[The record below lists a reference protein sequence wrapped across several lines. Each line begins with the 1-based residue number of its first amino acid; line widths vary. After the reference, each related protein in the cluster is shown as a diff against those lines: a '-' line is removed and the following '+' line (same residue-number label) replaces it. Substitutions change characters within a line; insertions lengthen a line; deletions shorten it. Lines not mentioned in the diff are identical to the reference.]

1 MPIKVREK
9 LSFQIEGVDGAEL
22 PAQKVQPAE
31 QESVANSTVSTS
43 TPSCTET
50 ITDLITPVEPE
61 RVDMW
66 DPKYIE
72 DLEAQRRKAKA
83 GGGQKRIDA
92 QHGKGKLTVWER
104 IDYLFD
110 PGSFQEVGS
119 LVESRFTDFGM
130 DKKKLPGDGVV
141 TGFGTINGVPVY
153 VAAEDFTVM
162 GGTYGEYHSRK
173 IVRIMDMAFQSK
185 APFITINDSGGARM
199 EEGITGLDGYGDMFL
214 RHTRASGKIPQIAVI
229 MGPCAGGACYGPALC
244 DYVFMVERS
253 SQMFLTGPAVVKTV
267 MGEDI
272 STEELG
278 GAETHSTLSGVA
290 HFKYESE
297 YACLDGVKRLLAYLP
312 KNYREKPKR
321 IIGKARDNSAS
332 LQSIVTDNQRR
343 GYDVHKVIDTFVDE
357 GSFFEVHEE
366 FGKSIVVG
374 YARLDS
380 EVIGIIAS
388 NPLYMGGSL
397 DIDSGEKAAR
407 FVRCCDC
414 YGIPLLTLIDVPG
427 FMPGSKMEH
436 GGIIRRGAKL
446 LYAYCEA
453 SVPKVSL
460 ILRKA
465 YGGAY
470 IAMNSKGMG
479 ADIVYAWPI
488 AQIAVMGA
496 EGAVGIMYKHELEAA
511 PVSTREAVRQE
522 KIKEYNGKFMSP
534 YIAAKL
540 GIIDEVIKPEETR
553 RKIRTAFESLSS
565 KERSELSYQHGNIPL

>member
-1 MPIKVREK
+1 
-9 LSFQIEGVDGAEL
+9 
-22 PAQKVQPAE
+22 
-31 QESVANSTVSTS
+31 
-43 TPSCTET
+43 
-50 ITDLITPVEPE
+50 
-61 RVDMW
+61 MW
-66 DPKYIE
+66 DSKYI
-72 DLEAQRRKAKA
+72 DTLKDKRAKAKA
-83 GGGQKRIDA
+83 GGGDKKIET
-92 QHGKGKLTVWER
+92 QHSKGKLTVWER
-104 IDYLFD
+104 INYLFD
-110 PGSFQEVGS
+110 QGSFQEVGS

-141 TGFGTINGVPVY
+141 TGFGTVNGVPVY

-162 GGTYGEYHSRK
+162 GGTYGEYHSKK

-244 DYVFMVERS
+244 DYVFMVEKT

-267 MGEDI
+267 MGEEI
-272 STEELG
+272 TTEELG
-278 GAETHSTLSGVA
+278 GADSHSKLSGVA
-290 HFKYESE
+290 HFKYPSE
-297 YACLDGVKRLLAYLP
+297 YECLDGVKKLLSYLP
-312 KNYREKPKR
+312 KNYKEKPVR
-321 IIGKARDNSAS
+321 IIGKARDNSDK
-332 LQSIVTDNQRR
+332 LQDIVSDNQRKA
-343 GYDVHKVIDTFVDE
+343 YDIHRVIETIVDE
-357 GSFFEVHEE
+357 GSFFEVHKD
-366 FGKSIVVG
+366 FGKNVVVG
-374 YARLDS
+374 YARIDS
-380 EVIGIIAS
+380 EVIGIVAS
-388 NPLYMGGSL
+388 NPMWIGGSL
-397 DIDSGEKAAR
+397 DIDSGEKVAR

-414 YGIPLLTLIDVPG
+414 FGIPILTLIDVPG
-427 FMPGSKMEH
+427 FLPGSRMEH

-496 EGAVGIMYKHELEAA
+496 EGAVGIMYKHELEDADT
-511 PVSTREAVRQE
+511 PVKKEQVRAE
-522 KIKEYNGKFMSP
+522 KIAEYNDKFMSP
-534 YIAAKL
+534 YIATKL
-540 GIIDEVIKPEETR
+540 GIIDEVISPEETR

-565 KERSELSYQHGNIPL
+565 KERSELSYNHGNIPL

>member
-1 MPIKVREK
+1 MSVFICGRQNKPIIVPVVDETEDKKV
-9 LSFQIEGVDGAEL
+9 EG
-22 PAQKVQPAE
+22 
-31 QESVANSTVSTS
+31 
-43 TPSCTET
+43 
-50 ITDLITPVEPE
+50 
-61 RVDMW
+61 MW
-66 DPKYIE
+66 NPKYIE
-72 DLEAQRRKAKA
+72 DLNARRAKAKA
-83 GGGQKRIDA
+83 GGGEKRIEA

-104 IDYLFD
+104 INYLFD
-110 PGSFQEVGS
+110 SGSFQEVGS
-119 LVESRFTDFGM
+119 LVESRFTDLGM
-130 DKKKLPGDGVV
+130 DKKRLPGDGVV
-141 TGFGTINGVPVY
+141 TGFGTINGVSVY

-244 DYVFMVERS
+244 DYVFMVEKTG
-253 SQMFLTGPAVVKTV
+253 QMFLTGPAVVKAV

-272 STEELG
+272 TTEELG
-278 GAETHSTLSGVA
+278 GAQSHSSLSGVA
-290 HFKYESE
+290 HFKYPSE
-297 YACLDGVKRLLAYLP
+297 YECLDGVKKLLSYLP
-312 KNYREKPKR
+312 KNYREKPVR
-321 IIGKARDNSAS
+321 IIGKARDHSEE
-332 LQSIVTDNQRR
+332 LQEIVTDNQRR
-343 GYDVHKVIDTFVDE
+343 GYDVHRVIDTFVDE
-357 GSFFEVHEE
+357 GSFFEVHRD
-366 FGKSIVVG
+366 FGKSTVVG
-374 YARLDS
+374 YGRLDS
-380 EVIGIIAS
+380 EVIGIVAS
-388 NPLYMGGSL
+388 NPIYIGGAL

-427 FMPGSKMEH
+427 FMPGSKMERN
-436 GGIIRRGAKL
+436 GIIRRGAKL

-511 PVSTREAVRQE
+511 TDLEKTRHD
-522 KIKEYNGKFMSP
+522 KIVEYNEKFMSP

-540 GIIDEVIKPEETR
+540 GIIDEVINPEETR

-565 KERSELSYQHGNIPL
+565 KERSELSFCHGNIPL

>member
-1 MPIKVREK
+1 MAIKVGESIPFQFEGDHISTTKQNKPEIESSTREAV
-9 LSFQIEGVDGAEL
+9 EG
-22 PAQKVQPAE
+22 
-31 QESVANSTVSTS
+31 
-43 TPSCTET
+43 
-50 ITDLITPVEPE
+50 
-61 RVDMW
+61 MW

-72 DLEAQRRKAKA
+72 DLEHRRAKAKV

-104 IDYLFD
+104 INYLFD

-141 TGFGTINGVPVY
+141 TGFGNINGEAVY

-199 EEGITGLDGYGDMFL
+199 EEGISGLDGYGDMFL

-244 DYVFMVERS
+244 DYVFMVEKT

-272 STEELG
+272 STEQLG
-278 GAETHSTLSGVA
+278 GADSHSSLSGVA
-290 HFKYESE
+290 HFKYPSE
-297 YACLDGVKRLLAYLP
+297 YECLDGVKKLLSYLP
-312 KNYREKPKR
+312 KNYREKPVR
-321 IIGKARDNSAS
+321 IIGKARDHSGE
-332 LQSIVTDNQRR
+332 LQEIVTDNQRR
-343 GYDVHKVIDTFVDE
+343 AYDVHKVIDTFVDE
-357 GSFFEVHEE
+357 GSFFEVHQD

-380 EVIGIIAS
+380 EVIGIVAS
-388 NPLYMGGSL
+388 NPMWLGGSL

-414 YGIPLLTLIDVPG
+414 FGIPLLTMIDVPG

-496 EGAVGIMYKHELEAA
+496 EGAVGIMYKHELEEAA
-511 PVSTREAVRQE
+511 DKEAVRAE
-522 KIKEYNGKFMSP
+522 KIAEYNDKFMSP

-540 GIIDEVIKPEETR
+540 GIIDEVITPEETR

-565 KERSELSYQHGNIPL
+565 KERSELSYSHGNIPL

>member
-1 MPIKVREK
+1 M
-9 LSFQIEGVDGAEL
+9 
-22 PAQKVQPAE
+22 
-31 QESVANSTVSTS
+31 AN
-43 TPSCTET
+43 
-50 ITDLITPVEPE
+50 
-61 RVDMW
+61 MW

-72 DLEAQRRKAKA
+72 DLEAHRAKAKN

-104 IDYLFD
+104 INYLFD

-119 LVESRFTDFGM
+119 FVESRHNDFGM

-141 TGFGTINGVPVY
+141 TGFGTINGEAVY

-199 EEGITGLDGYGDMFL
+199 EEGISGLDGYGDMFL

-244 DYVFMVERS
+244 DYVFMVEKT
-253 SQMFLTGPAVVKTV
+253 SQMFLTGPTVVKTV
-267 MGEDI
+267 MGESI
-272 STEELG
+272 STEVLG
-278 GAETHSTLSGVA
+278 GAESHSSLSGVA
-290 HFKYESE
+290 HFKYPSE
-297 YACLDGVKRLLAYLP
+297 YECLDGVKKLLSYLP
-312 KNYREKPKR
+312 KNYKEKPVR
-321 IIGKARDNSAS
+321 IIGKGRDKSEK
-332 LQSIVTDNQRR
+332 LQEIVTDNPRR
-343 GYDVHKVIDTFVDE
+343 GYDIHRVIDTFVDD
-357 GSFFEVHEE
+357 GSFFEVHKD
-366 FGKSIVVG
+366 FGKTVVVG

-380 EVIGIIAS
+380 EVIGIVAS
-388 NPLYMGGSL
+388 NPMWLGGSL

-414 YGIPLLTLIDVPG
+414 FGIPLLTLIDVPG

-496 EGAVGIMYKHELEAA
+496 EGAVGIMYKHELEEAA
-511 PVSTREAVRQE
+511 DKAAVRTE
-522 KIKEYNGKFMSP
+522 KITEYNDKFMSP
-534 YIAAKL
+534 YIAARL
-540 GIIDEVIKPEETR
+540 GIIDEVISPEETR

-565 KERSELSYQHGNIPL
+565 KERSEISYSHGNIPL

>member
-1 MPIKVREK
+1 MWNSKYLDELEK
-9 LSFQIEGVDGAEL
+9 KRA
-22 PAQKVQPAE
+22 
-31 QESVANSTVSTS
+31 
-43 TPSCTET
+43 
-50 ITDLITPVEPE
+50 
-61 RVDMW
+61 
-66 DPKYIE
+66 
-72 DLEAQRRKAKA
+72 KAKA
-83 GGGQKRIDA
+83 GGGENRIQV

-104 IDYLFD
+104 LDYLFD

-119 LVESRFTDFGM
+119 LVESRFSDFGM

-141 TGFGTINGVPVY
+141 TGFGTINGVFAY

-214 RHTRASGKIPQIAVI
+214 RHTRASGKIPQIAVV

-244 DYVFMVERS
+244 DFVFMVEKT
-253 SQMFLTGPAVVKTV
+253 SQMFLTGPTVVKTV
-267 MGEDI
+267 IGEDI
-272 STEELG
+272 NTEELG
-278 GAETHSTLSGVA
+278 GAETHSTNSGVA
-290 HFKYESE
+290 HFRYQDE
-297 YACLDGVKRLLAYLP
+297 YSCLDGVKLLLSYLP
-312 KNYREKPKR
+312 KNCRERPVKV
-321 IIGKARDNSAS
+321 IGRAKDDSDR
-332 LQSIVTDNQRR
+332 LQEIVSDNQKRV
-343 GYDVHKVIDTFVDE
+343 YDVHNVIYTFVDE
-357 GSFFEVHEE
+357 DSFFEVHKD

-374 YARLDS
+374 YCRIDS
-380 EVIGIIAS
+380 EAIGIVAS
-388 NPLYMGGSL
+388 NPMWLGGSL

-414 YGIPLLTLIDVPG
+414 FGIPVLTLIDVPG

-436 GGIIRRGAKL
+436 SGIIRRGAKL

-460 ILRKA
+460 IVRKA

-496 EGAVGIMYKHELEAA
+496 EGAVDIMYKHELKTAA
-511 PVSTREAVRQE
+511 DPEKTRLE
-522 KIKEYNGKFMSP
+522 KIEEYNDKFMSP
-534 YIAAKL
+534 YVAAKL
-540 GIIDEVIKPEETR
+540 GIIDEVIAPAETKK
-553 RKIRTAFESLSS
+553 KIKAAFESLSS
-565 KERSELSYQHGNIPL
+565 KERSELSYMHGNIPL

>member
-1 MPIKVREK
+1 
-9 LSFQIEGVDGAEL
+9 
-22 PAQKVQPAE
+22 
-31 QESVANSTVSTS
+31 
-43 TPSCTET
+43 
-50 ITDLITPVEPE
+50 
-61 RVDMW
+61 MW
-66 DPKYIE
+66 DSKYID
-72 DLEAQRRKAKA
+72 DLNQRRAIAKA
-83 GGGQKRIDA
+83 GGGEKRIDA

-104 IDYLFD
+104 LDYLFD
-110 PGSFQEVGS
+110 KSSFQEVGS
-119 LVESRFTDFGM
+119 LVESRFNDFGM

-141 TGFGTINGVPVY
+141 TGFGTINGVPIY

-244 DYVFMVERS
+244 DFVFMVEKT

-267 MGEDI
+267 MGEEI

-278 GAETHSTLSGVA
+278 GAESHSTMSGVA
-290 HFKYESE
+290 HFKYPSE
-297 YACLDGVKRLLAYLP
+297 YECLDGVKKLLSYLP
-312 KNYREKPKR
+312 KNFREKPVR
-321 IIGKARDNSAS
+321 IIGKARDKSED
-332 LQSIVTDNQRR
+332 LQDIVTDNQRR
-343 GYDVHKVIDTFVDE
+343 GYDVHRVIDTFADE
-357 GSFFEVHEE
+357 GSFCEVHKD
-366 FGKSIVVG
+366 FGKSIIVG
-374 YARLDS
+374 FCRIDS
-380 EVIGIIAS
+380 EVVGIVAS
-388 NPLYMGGSL
+388 NPMFMGGSL

-414 YGIPLLTLIDVPG
+414 YGIPILTLIDVPG

-496 EGAVGIMYKHELEAA
+496 EGAVGIMYKHELEEA
-511 PVSTREAVRQE
+511 RDKEAVRAE
-522 KIKEYNGKFMSP
+522 KITEYNDKFMSP

-540 GIIDEVIKPEETR
+540 GIIDEVISPEETR
-553 RKIRTAFESLSS
+553 RKIRAAFETLSS
-565 KERSELSYQHGNIPL
+565 KERSELSFVHGNIPL

>member
-1 MPIKVREK
+1 M
-9 LSFQIEGVDGAEL
+9 EG
-22 PAQKVQPAE
+22 
-31 QESVANSTVSTS
+31 
-43 TPSCTET
+43 
-50 ITDLITPVEPE
+50 
-61 RVDMW
+61 MW

-72 DLEAQRRKAKA
+72 ELNFKRAKAKT

-92 QHGKGKLTVWER
+92 QHEKNKLTVWER
-104 IDYLFD
+104 INYLFD

-130 DKKKLPGDGVV
+130 DKKRLPGDGVV
-141 TGFGTINGVPVY
+141 TGFGTINGEAVY
-153 VAAEDFTVM
+153 IAAEDFTVM

-185 APFITINDSGGARM
+185 APFITINDSGGARI
-199 EEGITGLDGYGDMFL
+199 EEGISGLDGYGDMFL

-244 DYVFMVERS
+244 DYVFMVEKT

-272 STEELG
+272 TTEALG
-278 GAETHSTLSGVA
+278 GAESHSSLSGVA
-290 HFKYESE
+290 HFKYPSE
-297 YACLDGVKRLLAYLP
+297 YECLDGVKKLLSYLP
-312 KNYREKPKR
+312 KNYREKTAR
-321 IIGKARDNSAS
+321 IIGKARDHSEE
-332 LQSIVTDNQRR
+332 LQEIVTDNQRR
-343 GYDVHKVIDTFVDE
+343 AYDVHKVIDTFVDE
-357 GSFFEVHEE
+357 GSFFEVHQD

-380 EVIGIIAS
+380 EVIGIVAS
-388 NPLYMGGSL
+388 NPMWLGGSL
-397 DIDSGEKAAR
+397 EIDSGEKAAR

-414 YGIPLLTLIDVPG
+414 FGIPLLTLIDVPG
-427 FMPGSKMEH
+427 FLPGSKMEH

-470 IAMNSKGMG
+470 IAMNSKGIG

-496 EGAVGIMYKHELEAA
+496 EGAVGIMYKHELEEADDK
-511 PVSTREAVRQE
+511 EAVRAK
-522 KIKEYNGKFMSP
+522 KIAEYNNKFMSP

-540 GIIDEVIKPEETR
+540 GIIDEVISPEETR

-565 KERSELSYQHGNIPL
+565 KERSELSYSHGNIPL

>member
-1 MPIKVREK
+1 MAIKVGK
-9 LSFQIEGVDGAEL
+9 PISFQFDGEQIS
-22 PAQKVQPAE
+22 AQKYKPDR
-31 QESVANSTVSTS
+31 ESSAREV
-43 TPSCTET
+43 
-50 ITDLITPVEPE
+50 VEG
-61 RVDMW
+61 MW

-72 DLEAQRRKAKA
+72 DLEARRAKAKA
-83 GGGQKRIDA
+83 GGGQKRIEA

-104 IDYLFD
+104 INYLFD

-119 LVESRFTDFGM
+119 LVESRFIDFGM

-141 TGFGTINGVPVY
+141 TGFGTINGEAVY

-162 GGTYGEYHSRK
+162 GGTYGEYHSKK

-199 EEGITGLDGYGDMFL
+199 EEGISGLDGYGDMFL

-244 DYVFMVERS
+244 DYVFMVEKT

-272 STEELG
+272 STEQLG
-278 GAETHSTLSGVA
+278 GADSHSSLSGVA
-290 HFKYESE
+290 HFKYPSE
-297 YACLDGVKRLLAYLP
+297 YECLDGVKRLLSYLP
-312 KNYREKPKR
+312 KNYREKPVR
-321 IIGKARDNSAS
+321 IIGKARDHSEE
-332 LQSIVTDNQRR
+332 LQEIVTDNQRR
-343 GYDVHKVIDTFVDE
+343 AYDVHKVIDTFVDE
-357 GSFFEVHEE
+357 GSFFEVHQD

-380 EVIGIIAS
+380 EVIGIVAS
-388 NPLYMGGSL
+388 NPMWLGGSL

-407 FVRCCDC
+407 FVRGCDC
-414 YGIPLLTLIDVPG
+414 FGIPLLTMIDVPG

-496 EGAVGIMYKHELEAA
+496 EGAVGIMYKHELEEAA
-511 PVSTREAVRQE
+511 DKETVRAE
-522 KIKEYNGKFMSP
+522 KIAEYNDKFMSP
-534 YIAAKL
+534 YIAAKF
-540 GIIDEVIKPEETR
+540 GIIDEVISPAETR

-565 KERSELSYQHGNIPL
+565 KERSELSYSHGNIPL

>member
-1 MPIKVREK
+1 MLKD
-9 LSFQIEGVDGAEL
+9 QG
-22 PAQKVQPAE
+22 
-31 QESVANSTVSTS
+31 
-43 TPSCTET
+43 
-50 ITDLITPVEPE
+50 
-61 RVDMW
+61 MW
-66 DPKYIE
+66 DPKYINE
-72 DLEAQRRKAKA
+72 LEEKRNKAKNGGGEKRIEAQ
-83 GGGQKRIDA
+83 
-92 QHGKGKLTVWER
+92 HNKGKLTVWER

-130 DKKKLPGDGVV
+130 DKKKLAGDGVV
-141 TGFGTINGVPVY
+141 TGFGTINGEPVY

-162 GGTYGEYHSRK
+162 GGTYGEYHSKK

-185 APFITINDSGGARM
+185 APYITINDSGGARI

-244 DYVFMVERS
+244 DYVFMVEKS
-253 SQMFLTGPAVVKTV
+253 SQMFLTGPGVVKTV
-267 MGEDI
+267 MGENI

-278 GAETHSTLSGVA
+278 GAETHSTKSGVT
-290 HFKYESE
+290 HFKYKSE
-297 YACLDGVKRLLAYLP
+297 YECLDGVKQLLSYLP
-312 KNYREKPKR
+312 KNYREKPIR
-321 IIGKARDNSAS
+321 IIGKARDDSDT
-332 LQSIVTDNQRR
+332 LQGIVTDNQRR
-343 GYDVHKVIDTFVDE
+343 VYDVKMVIDTFVDE
-357 GSFFEVHEE
+357 GSFFEVHKD

-380 EVIGIIAS
+380 EVIGIVAS
-388 NPLYMGGSL
+388 NPMNMGGAL

-414 YGIPLLTLIDVPG
+414 FGIPLLTLIDVPG

-465 YGGAY
+465 YGGSY

-496 EGAVGIMYKHELEAA
+496 EGAVDIVFKHELEAESKA
-511 PVSTREAVRQE
+511 CDRDAVRAQ
-522 KIKEYNGKFMSP
+522 KIEEYNEKFMSP

-540 GIIDEVIKPEETR
+540 GIIDEVIRPEETR
-553 RKIRTAFESLSS
+553 RKIRSAFESLSS
-565 KERSELSYQHGNIPL
+565 KERSELSYVHGNIPL